1 MWIRSDVWA
10 DLNPG
15 DDGYTYD
22 GRRNPMLGPTNKLRS
37 RLDRVMV
44 KLADW
49 KAASIV
55 MVGKE
60 PIIESNQKEAVYCK
74 ESRKG
79 LLRLPLLP
87 SDHFGLYAKFVP
99 R

>member
-1 MWIRSDVWA
+1 MWE
-10 DLNPG
+10 DLNPK

-44 KLADW
+44 RLADW
-49 KAASIV
+49 KPASIV
-55 MVGKE
+55 MVGTK
-60 PIIESNQKEAVYCK
+60 PILESNRKEAVFRK
-74 ESRKG
+74 ETRKG
-79 LLRLPLLP
+79 FTELPLLP

-99 R
+99 N